1 MSEQAREKSKRGPIL
16 TFLLAFIFFGYSL
29 LGWGVFESRLTLTN
43 FLVLFII
50 FFWNNKKCLSRKT
63 QASQQSRSFFSFRVF
78 KIQRIHNR

>member
-50 FFWNNKKCLSRKT
+50 FFWNLVLEGALWQGETAPLRC
-63 QASQQSRSFFSFRVF
+63 
-78 KIQRIHNR
+78 